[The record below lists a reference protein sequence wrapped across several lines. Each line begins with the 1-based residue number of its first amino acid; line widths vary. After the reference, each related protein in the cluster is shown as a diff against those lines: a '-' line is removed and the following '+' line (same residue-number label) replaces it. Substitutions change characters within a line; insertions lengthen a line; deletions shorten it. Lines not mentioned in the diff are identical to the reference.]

1 MVKEYL
7 EKTGALL
14 EGHFLLSSGKHSQ
27 KYIQCAKL
35 LQHPEIA
42 EKTIEIV
49 AKKINIE
56 FDTVI
61 GPAMGGIIPAYI
73 LGRQT
78 NKKTIFAERVNN
90 IMSLR
95 RGFKIMPSEKFLIM
109 EDVITTGKS
118 SLEVK
123 ALVEELGG
131 IVVGF
136 SCIANRGLAKLNLPV
151 FEAIKL
157 EFDSYDSTNC
167 PLCIAGDLPTKPGSR
182 NL

>member
-56 FDTVI
+56 LNKHT
-61 GPAMGGIIPAYI
+61 G
-73 LGRQT
+73 T
-78 NKKTIFAERVNN
+78 NKQ
-90 IMSLR
+90 
-95 RGFKIMPSEKFLIM
+95 
-109 EDVITTGKS
+109 
-118 SLEVK
+118 
-123 ALVEELGG
+123 
-131 IVVGF
+131 
-136 SCIANRGLAKLNLPV
+136 
-151 FEAIKL
+151 
-157 EFDSYDSTNC
+157 
-167 PLCIAGDLPTKPGSR
+167 
-182 NL
+182 